1 MLDGGGD
8 GNVITVTAP
17 DVTVRG
23 VTVRGSGRDLQAMN
37 SGIFLQKTAER
48 ATIENN
54 RLVGNLFGVYVHGA
68 AGSRV
73 ARNVIEGLRG
83 HRLSEAGNGVSL
95 WNAPDVTI
103 ADNTFRYGRDGIFT
117 ISSRKDR
124 FVGNRFEQVRFAV
137 HYMYT
142 NDSEVSGN
150 VSVGNHVGYAIMY
163 SNRLVI
169 RDNISDRDR
178 DHGILFNYANYADI
192 DGNRVTGGPLD
203 TVADSGEERPDDE
216 RGMIPD
222 AKREQGL
229 RSGPEKC
236 VFIYNTNHN
245 RFRNNWFERCA
256 IGVHFT
262 AGSEG
267 NEITGNAFVG
277 NRNQVKYVGTR
288 NLDWSKGGRGNYWSD
303 NPAFDLNGDGI
314 ADTAYRPNDLVDR
327 VLWTAPSAKVLINSP
342 AVQVLRWAQAQF
354 PALYPGGVVD
364 SHPLIAPPPRPT
376 GKEVGKM
383 TPTVSIAGVVKNY
396 RAVRALRDV
405 SFDLAP
411 GRLSALVGHNGAG
424 KTTLI
429 KLMLGLIRPDSGSI
443 RVLDEDPAA
452 GEFSARRQLGYLPE
466 NVAFNAALTGR
477 ETLTFYAR
485 LKHVKPSKAWAFLDR
500 VGLTDAADRR
510 VGTYSK
516 GMRQRL
522 GLAQALL
529 GRPRVLLLD
538 EPTTGLD
545 PALRQTFY
553 EILNELRDDG
563 ATVLISSHALN
574 ELEDRAEHVLIMNR
588 GLLVAQGTLS
598 ELRSISQL
606 PIRVSLDFAP
616 GATVPAAWM
625 NGASVATP
633 RGRILLVPDEARK
646 MDVLRAAAGDPNVT
660 NIEIAAP
667 TLDEL
672 YAHFLNSQESAA

>member
-1 MLDGGGD
+1 VRLPSRMLPAALVAAGLSGFANAETLTAAPDQPLQSLLDRARDGDVVELAPGEYYGSIRIDRSLVLNGRPGTVLDGGGA
-8 GNVITVTAP
+8 GNVVTVTAP
-17 DVTVRG
+17 DVTIRG

-37 SGIFLQKTAER
+37 SGIFLQKTAAR

-83 HRLSEAGNGVSL
+83 GRLSEACNGVSL

-124 FVGNRFEQVRFAV
+124 FVGNRFEHVRFAV

-178 DHGILFNYANYADI
+178 DHGILFNYANYAEI
-192 DGNRVTGGPLD
+192 DGNRVTGGLLD
-203 TVADSGEERPDDE
+203 TVSAGGEEGPDDE
-216 RGMIPD
+216 RGMIPET
-222 AKREQGL
+222 KREQSL

-277 NRNQVKYVGTR
+277 NQNQVKYVGTR
-288 NLDWSKGGRGNYWSD
+288 NLDWSRGGRGNYWSD
-303 NPAFDLNGDGI
+303 NPAFDLDGDGI

-364 SHPLIAPPPRPT
+364 SHPLIAPPPKPS
-376 GKEVGKM
+376 GKEV
-383 TPTVSIAGVVKNY
+383 
-396 RAVRALRDV
+396 
-405 SFDLAP
+405 
-411 GRLSALVGHNGAG
+411 
-424 KTTLI
+424 
-429 KLMLGLIRPDSGSI
+429 
-443 RVLDEDPAA
+443 
-452 GEFSARRQLGYLPE
+452 
-466 NVAFNAALTGR
+466 
-477 ETLTFYAR
+477 
-485 LKHVKPSKAWAFLDR
+485 
-500 VGLTDAADRR
+500 
-510 VGTYSK
+510 
-516 GMRQRL
+516 
-522 GLAQALL
+522 
-529 GRPRVLLLD
+529 
-538 EPTTGLD
+538 
-545 PALRQTFY
+545 
-553 EILNELRDDG
+553 
-563 ATVLISSHALN
+563 
-574 ELEDRAEHVLIMNR
+574 
-588 GLLVAQGTLS
+588 
-598 ELRSISQL
+598 
-606 PIRVSLDFAP
+606 
-616 GATVPAAWM
+616 
-625 NGASVATP
+625 
-633 RGRILLVPDEARK
+633 RK
-646 MDVLRAAAGDPNVT
+646 
-660 NIEIAAP
+660 
-667 TLDEL
+667 
-672 YAHFLNSQESAA
+672 